1 MWTKFVFSMAVM
13 AAVTGSVGY
22 AACGDKITIANGSVI
37 TVPPIISWDAS
48 IEESMLVAQIKKKP
62 FAIYFV
68 CKDDCKVVGENS
80 DAIKNYM
87 QANNNSLPSSVVD
100 VPKIVT
106 QVRELGVGTFVK
118 IPMTKENRAL
128 AEKYAGESNTMVICS
143 PTGEKITSI
152 KCTADVVKA
161 METTK
166 KDLAVWQGA
175 K

>member
-1 MWTKFVFSMAVM
+1 MTKFVFFMAVL
-13 AAVTGSVGY
+13 AAVAGIDCR
-22 AACGDKITIANGSVI
+22 AACGDKVTISNGSVI

-48 IEESMLVAQIKKKP
+48 IEESMKVAQIKKKP

-80 DAIKNYM
+80 DAIKAYM
-87 QANNNSLPSSVVD
+87 LANNNSLPASVVD

-118 IPMTKENRAL
+118 VAMTKENRAL

-143 PTGEKITSI
+143 PSGEKITAI
-152 KCTADVVKA
+152 KCTADVAKS

-166 KDLAVWQGA
+166 KDLAVWQQS